1 MVLAEEKLAAS
12 AGDINDLG
20 LIPGIW
26 KILWKRGQQPTP
38 VFLSGE
44 SHGESHGAWQ
54 ATVHRLAENHT

>member
-1 MVLAEEKLAAS
+1 MVLVEKNLAAN

-26 KILWKRGQQPTP
+26 KILWKRGRQHTP

-44 SHGESHGAWQ
+44 SHGAWQ
-54 ATVHRLAENHT
+54 VTVHGLAENRT